1 MAINFHSFVAFLI
14 LFALPY
20 VFYSVPITPEIV
32 QSMNRIS
39 SATSSL
45 KGDYVIYANT
55 HWNKETGKKTTHLM
69 FTEISTGKH
78 SDLTKEVE
86 GQADSNPIFS
96 TLYPNLIFFSR
107 ANANTHNSIYYMT
120 FPPVEGE
127 EPELLATY
135 PVEVNDFKIKQD
147 TLVFS
152 ANVYFK
158 CADLKCSAD
167 LISAEEAATYQTYDR
182 LFMFHWDQWLPQGK
196 GSHIFYQKIKQ
207 DETTKKLSV
216 LGDPVDITKDMEVN
230 APPLDTDS
238 SNYDISRDG
247 NMIAFSAHVRDEKES
262 WSTGWQTYF
271 MDMEIM
277 TKPVLITGHTNARTE
292 QPQFSK
298 DGTKIAYIAKKTPG
312 LEAEFGHFEIYNI
325 LSNRVDILNDYDFD
339 KGADAFIWASDTE
352 IYFETSDTG
361 LNKIFRVD
369 FHNIAK
375 PEYSLFPV
383 TTGTYSY
390 SVPFEPLSN
399 HNVLFAVKMGFDLPD
414 SIVMLPSYKGSS
426 EEKEIVNLNKET
438 LATLDIAQYEQFHF
452 TGGYNDQVYGWIMK
466 PINFDET
473 KQYPVALLIH
483 GGPESSWLSS
493 WSYRW
498 NPQLW
503 ASQGYVAVMIDP
515 HGSTGYT
522 SEFLNSVRNDFGG
535 VPYEDLINGMKY
547 VTDTYP
553 FADGTKACA
562 LGGSYG
568 GYMVNWINGHTNQ
581 FKCLVVHDGDF
592 NSLSTNYD
600 TDELWYQKSDYCPRD
615 KIGCNPFDSPEIRK
629 GFEKFSAEKFVQNWS
644 TPTLVIHGGKDYRVQ
659 LTEGLS
665 TFTAL
670 QLKGIKSRL
679 LYFPMENHWVLKA
692 ENSIKWYE
700 EVFRWM
706 TENLA

>member
-1 MAINFHSFVAFLI
+1 M
-14 LFALPY
+14 
-20 VFYSVPITPEIV
+20 
-32 QSMNRIS
+32 
-39 SATSSL
+39 
-45 KGDYVIYANT
+45 
-55 HWNKETGKKTTHLM
+55 
-69 FTEISTGKH
+69 
-78 SDLTKEVE
+78 
-86 GQADSNPIFS
+86 
-96 TLYPNLIFFSR
+96 
-107 ANANTHNSIYYMT
+107 
-120 FPPVEGE
+120 
-127 EPELLATY
+127 
-135 PVEVNDFKIKQD
+135 
-147 TLVFS
+147 
-152 ANVYFK
+152 
-158 CADLKCSAD
+158 
-167 LISAEEAATYQTYDR
+167 
-182 LFMFHWDQWLPQGK
+182 
-196 GSHIFYQKIKQ
+196 
-207 DETTKKLSV
+207 
-216 LGDPVDITKDMEVN
+216 
-230 APPLDTDS
+230 
-238 SNYDISRDG
+238 
-247 NMIAFSAHVRDEKES
+247 
-262 WSTGWQTYF
+262 
-271 MDMEIM
+271 
-277 TKPVLITGHTNARTE
+277 
-292 QPQFSK
+292 
-298 DGTKIAYIAKKTPG
+298 
-312 LEAEFGHFEIYNI
+312 
-325 LSNRVDILNDYDFD
+325 DILNDYDFD

-629 GFEKFSAEKFVQNWS
+629 GFEKFSPEKFVQNWS